1 MSNVT
6 YDVGSMT
13 LMIDDAGVARALR
26 QLYRKTPNV
35 LRRAINQ
42 TARQTRHDL
51 IDEAGNRYA
60 LTTRGRAR
68 LLKLKLLKGATLTSL
83 AAEIRQ
89 NDEGLPMNAS
99 YFEHYPQR
107 SYMGTAALRGPAIQG
122 VRVLKGGPMEPLT
135 AGPMKAKKAVV
146 DASKG
151 FLIKVHNNKAG
162 NNHLMF
168 AARVLGSSTSNTT
181 TKTGKP
187 RWRNRGG
194 SVEKAYDVNRIG
206 ASSQQRAVWYRGV
219 DNMAAERL
227 EQLVEQE
234 IARIIAA
241 AK

>member
-1 MSNVT
+1 MSKVT
-6 YDVGSMT
+6 YDAESMT
-13 LMIDDAGVARALR
+13 LMIDDAGVERALR
-26 QLYRKTPNV
+26 QLYRKTPDV

-68 LLKLKLLKGATLTSL
+68 LLKLKLLKSATLTNL

-99 YFEHYPQR
+99 YFRHSPVVSRMGQNAFRSPAYQR
-107 SYMGTAALRGPAIQG
+107 VQT
-122 VRVLKGGPMEPLT
+122 LKGGPMEDIT
-135 AGPMKAKKAVV
+135 EGEIKVGDAVKA
-146 DASKG
+146 ASKG

-162 NNHLMF
+162 NDHMMF
-168 AARVLGSSTSNTT
+168 AARVLGSSTSRTT
-181 TKTGKP
+181 TRTGKP
-187 RWRNRGG
+187 RWTNKAGD
-194 SVEKAYDVNRIG
+194 VEKAYDVNRIG

-219 DNMAAERL
+219 DNLAAERL
-227 EQLVEQE
+227 ERLVEQE
-234 IARIIAA
+234 IARVIAA